1 MRRILLA
8 AAFLFV
14 AGCFSGY
21 DGKGGN
27 DLRARRGTFVQTIV
41 LTGELQAARGVS
53 ISVPPLSTWQ
63 TSIKWLAQDGD
74 EVKAGDRVAEL
85 DNGTFTTD
93 LDSKRQLE
101 RQAIQELQQKEA
113 EWEADLRVKG
123 LDLEKKRGEL
133 EKSKIA
139 AAIPSDILSARD
151 YENNQMRNHRAA
163 TEFAK
168 ASEVLA
174 AQRKSVVSDHA
185 NLQLKLARAARDVKT
200 AEDAIERLTLRAPRA
215 GIVVVHDHPWE
226 PRKLQ
231 SGDGVWVG
239 FPLAQIPDL
248 DSLEVGASLADVDD
262 GRVAIG
268 MPATVTLDGYPS
280 LRFPGVV
287 KAISAVAQEGTRN
300 AVRRAFRVVVDLGR
314 VDASLMR
321 PGLSA
326 RVEVRRLVRHDALLV
341 PRAAID
347 IKGRSP
353 RVSLPSGKSVEVKL
367 GECNAQECVVVSGL
381 EEGAAVRW

>member
-1 MRRILLA
+1 MRRIPLA
-8 AAFLFV
+8 VAFLV
-14 AGCFSGY
+14 LASCFSGY
-21 DGKGGN
+21 DTRSERP
-27 DLRARRGTFVQTIV
+27 LRVHRGRFVQTIV
-41 LTGELQAARGVS
+41 LTGELEASRGVN
-53 ISVPPLSTWQ
+53 ISVPDLSTWQ

-74 EVKAGDRVAEL
+74 EVKAGERVAEL

-101 RQAIQELQQKEA
+101 TQALQELQQKEA
-113 EWEADLRVKG
+113 EWKADLRLKG
-123 LDLEKKRGEL
+123 LDLDKKRGDL
-133 EKSKIA
+133 EKAKIE

-151 YENNQMRNHRAA
+151 YQDRQIKLHRAE

-168 ASEVLA
+168 AREVLA
-174 AQRKSVVSDHA
+174 SQRKAVVSDGA
-185 NLQLKLARAARDVKT
+185 NLELKLGRAARDVKT
-200 AEDAIERLTLRAPRA
+200 AEEAIELLTLRAPRG

-248 DSLEVGASLADVDD
+248 DSLEVAASLADVDD
-262 GRVAIG
+262 GRVAVG

-287 KAISAVAQEGTRN
+287 RAISAVAQEGTRN

-314 VDASLMR
+314 VDAHLMR

-326 RVEVRRLVRHDALLV
+326 RVEIRRRIEPNALLV
-341 PRAAID
+341 PRVSID
-347 IKGRSP
+347 FEGKQP
-353 RVSLPSGKSVEVKL
+353 RVLLASGKTVGVKV
-367 GECNAQECVVVSGL
+367 GECNAQECIVVSGI
-381 EEGAAVRW
+381 EEGTRLRS

>member
-1 MRRILLA
+1 MRRVLLPA
-8 AAFLFV
+8 ALVVV
-14 AGCFSGY
+14 ASCFSGY
-21 DGKGGN
+21 DTRPESA
-27 DLRARRGTFVQTIV
+27 LRVHRGTFVQTIV
-41 LTGELQAARGVS
+41 LTGELQASRGVS
-53 ISVPPLSTWQ
+53 ISVPALSTWQ

-74 EVKAGDRVAEL
+74 EVKAGERVAEL

-101 RQAIQELQQKEA
+101 RQALQELQQKDA
-113 EWEADLRVKG
+113 EWEADLGVKV

-133 EKSKIA
+133 EKAKIE
-139 AAIPSDILSARD
+139 AAIPSDLLSARD
-151 YENNQMRNHRAA
+151 YEDRQMKSHRAA

-168 ASEVLA
+168 ASEILA
-174 AQRKSVVSDHA
+174 AQRKSVVSDRA
-185 NLQLKLARAARDVKT
+185 NLQLKLARAAREVKT
-200 AEDAIERLTLRAPRA
+200 AEEAIELLTLRAPRA

-248 DSLEVGASLADVDD
+248 DSLEVAASLPDVDD
-262 GRVAIG
+262 GRVAVG
-268 MPATVTLDGYPS
+268 MPATVTMDGYPS
-280 LRFPGVV
+280 LRFPGMV
-287 KAISAVAQEGTRN
+287 KEISAVAQEGTRN

-314 VDASLMR
+314 VDANLMR

-326 RVEVRRLVRHDALLV
+326 RVEIRRRVQRNALIV
-341 PRAAID
+341 PRAAVD
-347 IKGRSP
+347 LQGRSA
-353 RVSLPSGKSVEVKL
+353 RALLPAGKSVEVKL

-381 EEGAAVRW
+381 EEGAMLRW